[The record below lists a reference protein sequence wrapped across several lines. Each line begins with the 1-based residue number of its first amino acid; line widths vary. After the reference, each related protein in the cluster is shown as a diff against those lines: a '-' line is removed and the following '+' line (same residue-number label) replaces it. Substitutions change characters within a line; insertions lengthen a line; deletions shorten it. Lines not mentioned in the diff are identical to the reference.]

1 MNREARKQLNR
12 EKLLDRGVQLL
23 MENGY
28 HATGIQG
35 ILASVNIP
43 KGSFYNYFSSK
54 EAFGAEVI
62 RHYIEP
68 FIAQLDDF
76 LSRPDLDPLS
86 ALRSYFDTLIQ
97 ESARNDFKGGC
108 LLGNLM
114 GEIGDTSDTCRRVLQ
129 EAVHCYRDKIRQGLV
144 QAQARGQVRT
154 DRSAEE
160 LADLMVDYWQGT
172 LLRMKIERSVV
183 PLHAFMR
190 HIFEHT
196 LPG

>member
-28 HATGIQG
+28 HATGIQE

-129 EAVHCYRDKIRQGLV
+129 EAVHRYRDKIRQGLV